1 MKEAHDD
8 PLDGWCDSGDGYVIG
23 RGASVAESTSDKAVH
38 LKGLLEGLFDPVA
51 GEPFLNKY

>member
-8 PLDGWCDSGDGYVIG
+8 PLDGWCDSGDVYVIG

-51 GEPFLNKY
+51 GQAFF